1 MRFASRFSF
10 FIFGLKLTD
19 MELLRFF
26 KRKLLIAHISG
37 IPVRID
43 YRWFIVLIVMSLIT
57 AGSVQTLTGDGLVSL
72 LFGVAATLVFFVSI
86 LLHELAHA
94 YVARWENVEILEI
107 VLHPFGGLARL
118 RHEPET
124 PRAEFRIAAAGP
136 AASFLIALFF
146 LGLSAVSGS
155 PGTDIFSYF
164 ALTLCL
170 LNLLLAVFNL
180 FPGYPL
186 DGGRVWRAYLWKRGT
201 DLNEATIL
209 TGKAGQIIAVALI
222 VFGVIITLTRAHF
235 FSGFWMIL
243 VGLFLYDA
251 AKNIIRE
258 TKNLERRTVESAM
271 RLPVSVAPETDV
283 MHFVDR
289 VLSLHRRTIF
299 PVAENRQLYGMLIL
313 EDLKKLPRDDWQTTK
328 IRQIMRPITTEYFI
342 ETDATLAEA
351 NALMNENGINAL
363 GVIDGQGNL
372 VGFLNGKKI
381 KR

>member
-1 MRFASRFSF
+1 
-10 FIFGLKLTD
+10 
-19 MELLRFF
+19 
-26 KRKLLIAHISG
+26 
-37 IPVRID
+37 
-43 YRWFIVLIVMSLIT
+43 
-57 AGSVQTLTGDGLVSL
+57 
-72 LFGVAATLVFFVSI
+72 
-86 LLHELAHA
+86 
-94 YVARWENVEILEI
+94 
-107 VLHPFGGLARL
+107 
-118 RHEPET
+118 
-124 PRAEFRIAAAGP
+124 
-136 AASFLIALFF
+136 
-146 LGLSAVSGS
+146 
-155 PGTDIFSYF
+155 
-164 ALTLCL
+164 
-170 LNLLLAVFNL
+170 
-180 FPGYPL
+180 
-186 DGGRVWRAYLWKRGT
+186 
-201 DLNEATIL
+201 
-209 TGKAGQIIAVALI
+209 
-222 VFGVIITLTRAHF
+222 
-235 FSGFWMIL
+235 MIL

-271 RLPVSVAPETDV
+271 RLPVSVLPETDV

-351 NALMNENGINAL
+351 NALMADNGINAL